1 MTPKK
6 TPGATRRKRA
16 PAPAPAPSAVAVA
29 PVNDLAAS
37 ATEGMLGPNPF
48 VGLHWRD
55 VLASSRKI
63 GLQAA
68 KQPALLLEQEAI
80 LARELISVLAGQSE
94 LDIGK
99 GDKRFADPAWQTN
112 PFYRRLLQGYVAWS
126 QALGGFVDKSSMDP
140 DNKARARFAMSM
152 LTEAMAPTNSLAGN
166 PAALKKVVD
175 RGGTSLL
182 SGLRNMLSDLVDNR
196 GMPAQV
202 DKRAF
207 GVGRNIGLSAG
218 AVVFRNDVLELIQ
231 YAPTTPEVYARPQ
244 LIVPPQINKFYV
256 FDIAPGR
263 SIVEYMLNSG
273 LQTFV
278 VSWRNP
284 TALQRD
290 WDMDTYVTALLEA
303 IDAVRQITGSDDV
316 NLHGACSGAMTMSAL
331 LGYLAARDKPVV
343 HAATLMVAVLG
354 QCADSQLCLF
364 LTPKAVAAAK
374 KRTASKGVLE
384 GREMARVFAWLRPN
398 DLVWNYWVNNYLMGN
413 RPPAFDILYWN
424 NDTTRLAARFHGQL
438 LDIFADG
445 LLHRPGGLE
454 VLGTPVDLAQVTC
467 DKYVLAGTTDHIT
480 PWKGVY
486 ETARAFGGKTEFVL
500 SSSGHIQ
507 SLINPPGNPKA
518 RFHVRSDLPEKADD
532 WLAGASAMSD
542 SWWEHWREWL
552 VARSGALRPAPK
564 SLGSRRLR
572 PGAPAPGEYVVEA

>member
-1 MTPKK
+1 
-6 TPGATRRKRA
+6 
-16 PAPAPAPSAVAVA
+16 
-29 PVNDLAAS
+29 
-37 ATEGMLGPNPF
+37 MLGPNPF
-48 VGLHWRD
+48 VGLRWRD

-112 PFYRRLLQGYVAWS
+112 PFYRRLLQGYVAWG
-126 QALGGFVDKSSMDP
+126 QALSGFVDKSSMDA

-152 LTEAMAPTNSLAGN
+152 VTEALAPTNSLAGN

-175 RGGTSLL
+175 RGGASLL
-182 SGLRNMLSDLVDNR
+182 SGLRNMLSDMVENR

-202 DKRAF
+202 DKQAF
-207 GVGRNIGLSAG
+207 EVGRNIGLSAG

-231 YAPTTPEVYARPQ
+231 YAPTTPQVHVRPQ

-263 SIVEYMLNSG
+263 SIVQYMLDSG
-273 LQTFV
+273 FQTFV

-284 TALQRD
+284 TAVQRD

-316 NLHGACSGAMTMSAL
+316 NLHGACSGAMTMAAL
-331 LGYLAARDKPVV
+331 LGYLAAKDKPVV

-424 NDTTRLAARFHGQL
+424 NDTTRLPARFHGQL

-518 RFHVRSDLPEKADD
+518 RFHVRSDLPETADD

-552 VARSGALRPAPK
+552 AARSGAMRPAPK

-572 PGAPAPGEYVVEA
+572 PGAPAPGKYVVEA

>member
-1 MTPKK
+1 MTARK
-6 TPGATRRKRA
+6 TPGTPKRKPV
-16 PAPAPAPSAVAVA
+16 PAAIE
-29 PVNDLAAS
+29 PVDDLS
-37 ATEGMLGPNPF
+37 VGATEGMLGPNPF
-48 VGLHWRD
+48 VGLRWRD

-63 GLQAA
+63 GVQAA
-68 KQPALLLEQEAI
+68 KQPVLLLEQEAI

-94 LDIGK
+94 LEIGK
-99 GDKRFADPAWQTN
+99 GDKRFSDPAWQTN
-112 PFYRRLLQGYVAWS
+112 PFYRRLLQGYLAWG
-126 QALGGFVDKSSMDP
+126 QALGGFVDKSSMD
-140 DNKARARFAMSM
+140 DGNKARARFAMAM

-166 PAALKKVVD
+166 PAALKKVID

-182 SGLRNMLSDLVDNR
+182 SGLRNMLGDLVENR
-196 GMPAQV
+196 GMPSQV

-207 GVGRNIGLSAG
+207 EVGRNIGLSQG
-218 AVVFRNDVLELIQ
+218 SVVFRNEVLELIQ
-231 YAPTTPEVYARPQ
+231 YAPTTPQVHIRPQ

-263 SIVEYMLNSG
+263 SIVEYMLNNG
-273 LQTFV
+273 FQTFV
-278 VSWRNP
+278 ASWRNP
-284 TALQRD
+284 TAAQRD
-290 WDMDTYVTALLEA
+290 WDMDTYVAALLEA
-303 IDAVRQITGSDDV
+303 IDAVRQITRSDDV
-316 NLHGACSGAMTMSAL
+316 NLHGACSGAMTMAAL
-331 LGYLAARDKPVV
+331 LGHLAARQKPVV

-354 QCADSQLCLF
+354 QCPDSQLCLF

-374 KRTASKGVLE
+374 KKTASKGVLE

-413 RPPAFDILYWN
+413 PPPAFDILYWN

-445 LLHRPGGLE
+445 LLHRPGALE
-454 VLGTPVDLAQVTC
+454 VLGTPIDLSQVTC

-486 ETARAFGGKTEFVL
+486 ETARAFGGRTEFVL

-518 RFHVRSDLPEKADD
+518 RFHVRADLPEKAED
-532 WLAGASAMSD
+532 WLAGADARTD
-542 SWWEHWREWL
+542 SWWDHWREWL
-552 VARSGALRPAPK
+552 AARSGEMRPAPG
-564 SLGSRRLR
+564 SLGSRRFR
-572 PGAPAPGEYVVEA
+572 PLSRAPGDYVVEA